1 MHRVEAMSDSTK
13 SISALRQGANPQLYR
28 DLALYLQ
35 VVRQVL
41 PGAVD
46 QAVFH
51 LVTQGESPP
60 YPQQPQER
68 RDQFHDRVNAL
79 VRRCLSLLT
88 VEQLVPL
95 AAQMEQERQRRRLET
110 RRQLMEDWTSEPQ
123 DKESADQHDEPDEEP
138 DDESPAPPLGSV
150 SLGLT
155 IPGTVGLLGWRN
167 GGSFRFGPSPEAES
181 LEDSEQDDSEE
192 GSPDDLDRSVQR
204 RLQQDAPA
212 AASLPLS
219 PLGLFSLAAPSEAN
233 QASFPSDSPAMGE
246 DQGPSP
252 EAAASPSP
260 FAGHRMPLDPVL
272 LLRWLEGIEQALAR
286 RLRNLSHALNV
297 ELLRLGVCRALL
309 PVSLLDAVLQGQI
322 DILAAPANLLRLPLP
337 FPLSDHPSASVA
349 MALLLRGTDL
359 EMEVPRLR
367 TCRHRLQQHR
377 QEVLKMAQQHRRLQ
391 RRLQAREAETLWLQD
406 LHRNRP
412 VRE

>member
-1 MHRVEAMSDSTK
+1 MHRVGAMSDQANSNP
-13 SISALRQGANPQLYR
+13 AQRQGTNPQLYR

-51 LVTQGESPP
+51 LVTQGPASA
-60 YPQQPQER
+60 YIRQPQDR
-68 RDQFHDRVNAL
+68 RDQFHDRVNTL

-95 AAQMEQERQRRRLET
+95 AAQMERERQKRRLET
-110 RRQLMEDWTSEPQ
+110 RAQFIDDWTSEVRAS
-123 DKESADQHDEPDEEP
+123 EAADQYETQ
-138 DDESPAPPLGSV
+138 DDDGSQTLPQGSV
-150 SLGLT
+150 SLGMST
-155 IPGTVGLLGWRN
+155 PGTVSLFGWREA
-167 GGSFRFGPSPEAES
+167 GSFRFGPGPEDESLAAPEQAES
-181 LEDSEQDDSEE
+181 EDRTQEHRDESLAPRLRQDT
-192 GSPDDLDRSVQR
+192 
-204 RLQQDAPA
+204 A
-212 AASLPLS
+212 AVPPSLPLS
-219 PLGLFSLAAPSEAN
+219 PLELFSLAAPSEAN
-233 QASFPSDSPAMGE
+233 ETMLPPDSLEASE
-246 DQGPSP
+246 DLQLAAS
-252 EAAASPSP
+252 AAASASP
-260 FAGHRMPLDPVL
+260 FAGHGLPLDPVL

-322 DILAAPANLLRLPLP
+322 DLLAAPANLLKLPLP
-337 FPLSDHPSASVA
+337 FPLSDNSSASVA

-359 EMEVPRLR
+359 EMEEPRLR
-367 TCRHRLQQHR
+367 TCRHRLQQQR
-377 QEVLKMAQQHRRLQ
+377 QEVLKRAQQQRRLQ
-391 RRLQAREAETLWLQD
+391 RRMQTRQAERLWLQD

>member
-1 MHRVEAMSDSTK
+1 MSDQANSNP
-13 SISALRQGANPQLYR
+13 AQRQGSNPHLYR

-51 LVTQGESPP
+51 LVTQGPASP
-60 YPQQPQER
+60 YIRQPQDR
-68 RDQFHDRVNAL
+68 RDQFHDRVNTL

-95 AAQMEQERQRRRLET
+95 AAQMERERQKRRLET
-110 RRQLMEDWTSEPQ
+110 RAQLMEDWTSAVRASEP
-123 DKESADQHDEPDEEP
+123 ADQDETQ
-138 DDESPAPPLGSV
+138 DDDGSPTLPQGSV
-150 SLGLT
+150 SLGLST
-155 IPGTVGLLGWRN
+155 PGTVGLFGWRQA
-167 GGSFRFGPSPEAES
+167 GSFGFGPGPEDEWLAASEQAES
-181 LEDSEQDDSEE
+181 E
-192 GSPDDLDRSVQR
+192 DRSQEHRDASQPPQLRRDTAAVQ
-204 RLQQDAPA
+204 P
-212 AASLPLS
+212 SLPLS
-219 PLGLFSLAAPSEAN
+219 PLELFSLAAPSEAN
-233 QASFPSDSPAMGE
+233 ETMLPPDSLEASE
-246 DQGPSP
+246 DQQLAAS
-252 EAAASPSP
+252 AAASASP
-260 FAGHRMPLDPVL
+260 FAGHGLPLDPVL

-322 DILAAPANLLRLPLP
+322 ELLAAPANLLRLPLP
-337 FPLSDHPSASVA
+337 FPLSDSNSASVA

-359 EMEVPRLR
+359 EMEEPRLR
-367 TCRHRLQQHR
+367 TCRHRLQQQR
-377 QEVLKMAQQHRRLQ
+377 QEVLKRAQHQRRLQ
-391 RRLQAREAETLWLQD
+391 RRMQARHAERLWLQD

>member
-1 MHRVEAMSDSTK
+1 MHRVGAMSDQANSNP
-13 SISALRQGANPQLYR
+13 AQRQGTNPQLYR

-51 LVTQGESPP
+51 LVTQGPASP
-60 YPQQPQER
+60 YIRQPQDR
-68 RDQFHDRVNAL
+68 RDQFHGRVDTL

-95 AAQMEQERQRRRLET
+95 AAQMERERQRRRLET
-110 RRQLMEDWTSEPQ
+110 RAQLMEDWTSAVRASEP
-123 DKESADQHDEPDEEP
+123 ADQDETLE
-138 DDESPAPPLGSV
+138 DDGSPTLPQGSV
-150 SLGLT
+150 SLGMST
-155 IPGTVGLLGWRN
+155 PGTVGLFGWREAS
-167 GGSFRFGPSPEAES
+167 SFRFGPGPEDESLAASEQAES
-181 LEDSEQDDSEE
+181 E
-192 GSPDDLDRSVQR
+192 DRSLEHRDASQPP
-204 RLQQDAPA
+204 RLRQDTAPVTP
-212 AASLPLS
+212 SLPLS
-219 PLGLFSLAAPSEAN
+219 PLELFSLAAPSEAN
-233 QASFPSDSPAMGE
+233 ETMLAPDSLEASE
-246 DQGPSP
+246 DQQP
-252 EAAASPSP
+252 EASAAASASP
-260 FAGHRMPLDPVL
+260 FAGHGLPLDPVL
-272 LLRWLEGIEQALAR
+272 LLLWLEGIEQALAR

-322 DILAAPANLLRLPLP
+322 ELLAAPANLLRLPLP
-337 FPLSDHPSASVA
+337 FPLSDNNSASVA

-359 EMEVPRLR
+359 EMEEPRLR
-367 TCRHRLQQHR
+367 TCRHRLQQQR
-377 QEVLKMAQQHRRLQ
+377 QEVLKRAQHQRRLQ
-391 RRLQAREAETLWLQD
+391 RRMQARQAESLWLQD

>member
-1 MHRVEAMSDSTK
+1 MTDQAK
-13 SISALRQGANPQLYR
+13 SIHAQRQGTNPQIYS

-51 LVTQGESPP
+51 LVTQGPSSP
-60 YPQQPQER
+60 YTQQTQER
-68 RDQFHDRVNAL
+68 RDQFHDRVNTL

-95 AAQMEQERQRRRLET
+95 AAQMEREHQRRRLET
-110 RRQLMEDWTSEPQ
+110 RRQLMEDWTSESQ
-123 DKESADQHDEPDEEP
+123 AKEAADQDEAE
-138 DDESPAPPLGSV
+138 DDGPPTLPLGSV
-150 SLGLT
+150 SLGLS
-155 IPGTVGLLGWRN
+155 IPGTVGRFDWRDS
-167 GGSFRFGPSPEAES
+167 GSFRFGPGPGADSLEASEPDESEDGSPE
-181 LEDSEQDDSEE
+181 
-192 GSPDDLDRSVQR
+192 DLDASPPR
-204 RLQQDAPA
+204 RFRQDATAVPP
-212 AASLPLS
+212 SLPLS
-219 PLGLFSLAAPSEAN
+219 HLGLFSLAASSEA
-233 QASFPSDSPAMGE
+233 ASSEATEAMLPSDSLELAE
-246 DQGPSP
+246 NQQPSSS
-252 EAAASPSP
+252 AAASPSP
-260 FAGHRMPLDPVL
+260 FAAHGLPRDPVL

-322 DILAAPANLLRLPLP
+322 DLLSAPANLLRLPLP
-337 FPLSDHPSASVA
+337 FPLSDNPSASVA

-359 EMEVPRLR
+359 EMEEPRLR

-377 QEVLKMAQQHRRLQ
+377 QEVLKMAQHHRRLQ
-391 RRLQAREAETLWLQD
+391 RRLQAREAERLWLQD

-412 VRE
+412 VQE

>member
-1 MHRVEAMSDSTK
+1 MHRVGAMSDQANSNP
-13 SISALRQGANPQLYR
+13 AQRQGTNSQLYR

-51 LVTQGESPP
+51 LVTQGPASP
-60 YPQQPQER
+60 YIRQPQER
-68 RDQFHDRVNAL
+68 RDQFHDRVNTL

-95 AAQMEQERQRRRLET
+95 AAQMERERQRRRLET
-110 RRQLMEDWTSEPQ
+110 RAQLMEDWSAEVRASEA
-123 DKESADQHDEPDEEP
+123 SDQ
-138 DDESPAPPLGSV
+138 DESQDDDGSPALPQGSV
-150 SLGLT
+150 SLGLST
-155 IPGTVGLLGWRN
+155 PGTVNLFGWREA
-167 GGSFRFGPSPEAES
+167 GSFRFESSLEEESLAAPEQAES
-181 LEDSEQDDSEE
+181 E
-192 GSPDDLDRSVQR
+192 DRSQEHR
-204 RLQQDAPA
+204 DASRPPQLPKDTA
-212 AASLPLS
+212 AVPPSLPLS
-219 PLGLFSLAAPSEAN
+219 PLELFSLAASAEAN
-233 QASFPSDSPAMGE
+233 ENMLPPDSLVASE
-246 DQGPSP
+246 DQQSAAS
-252 EAAASPSP
+252 AAASASP
-260 FAGHRMPLDPVL
+260 FAGHGLPLDPVL

-322 DILAAPANLLRLPLP
+322 DLLAAPANLLRLPLP
-337 FPLSDHPSASVA
+337 FPLSDNNSASVA

-359 EMEVPRLR
+359 EMEEPRLR
-367 TCRHRLQQHR
+367 TCRHRLQQQR
-377 QEVLKMAQQHRRLQ
+377 QEVLKRAQQQRRLQ
-391 RRLQAREAETLWLQD
+391 RRMQARQAEHLWLQD